1 MAITSGSIV
10 TEVADHPAGI
20 WGDFDNDGYVDL
32 FVSNVNGRNGLFHN
46 NGDGNFTQILSGS
59 PVNDGGS
66 GLYYFAPTWVDY
78 DNDGSLDLFVA
89 GGSTDTGPG
98 KNLLYH
104 NNGNNNRWLKVRCVG
119 TVSNRDA
126 IGAKVR
132 ARATIAGKTF
142 WQLREINEGGGHN
155 SAPLIA
161 HFGLGDA
168 TNVDLLRIEWP
179 SGYVQEITDVP
190 ARQIKTVIEA
200 PRLSASVTN
209 GAAQLVLRG
218 GRGFN
223 YAFESSEDFKT
234 WLSLGNVTVT
244 NLNGTASITDTNTS
258 AASHRFYRALQI
270 GQ

>member
-1 MAITSGSIV
+1 M
-10 TEVADHPAGI
+10 
-20 WGDFDNDGYVDL
+20 
-32 FVSNVNGRNGLFHN
+32 
-46 NGDGNFTQILSGS
+46 
-59 PVNDGGS
+59 NDGGT
-66 GLYYFAPTWVDY
+66 GLYFFAPTWVDY

-104 NNGNNNRWLKVRCVG
+104 NNGNNNRWLKVRCAG

-200 PRLSASVTN
+200 PRLSASITN

-223 YAFESSEDFKT
+223 YAVESSEDFKT
-234 WLSLGNVTVT
+234 WLSVGNVTVT